1 MKGIVNVP
9 GGGGG
14 SVSAH
19 NVDPEAHPY
28 LRAELK
34 TLEDQPSKL
43 AEMISEHNADES
55 AHSDIREKV
64 EELEKAQ
71 AKTQPAIKYQ
81 TVKLTVQGWSAEEK
95 TQKVTVTGVSAKETD
110 QLIIPTPALANQE
123 AYLDAGILAT
133 AQEANSL
140 TFTAETV
147 PEEELTVYVTIIPF
161 GGGAKA

>member
-19 NVDPEAHPY
+19 NVDPKAHPD
-28 LRAELK
+28 LRNEMEDLK
-34 TLEDQPSKL
+34 KQPSELEKL
-43 AEMISEHNADES
+43 IEEHDSNKA
-55 AHSDIREKV
+55 AHADIREKV
-64 EELEKAQ
+64 EKLEQAQ

-140 TFTAETV
+140 TFTATSI

-161 GGGAKA
+161 GGAKA